1 LRFHVRF
8 TATKNFISAFWNL
21 TPDVFLLKDGGAR
34 KTSRTSQS
42 IPATLDNLLR
52 GPADSENGVRLR
64 HDGRPNRR
72 KLNSRRSY
80 IIPTAEH
87 HENPPQNRNSR
98 SFLFYKNFMGRD
110 IRYEPLYDRGHPP
123 CPRRELRE
131 VKQALR

>member
-1 LRFHVRF
+1 MRFHVRF

-98 SFLFYKNFMGRD
+98 SLFCFIKTLWAEILDTSLCMIAG
-110 IRYEPLYDRGHPP
+110 IHPVLAASYE
-123 CPRRELRE
+123 
-131 VKQALR
+131 K